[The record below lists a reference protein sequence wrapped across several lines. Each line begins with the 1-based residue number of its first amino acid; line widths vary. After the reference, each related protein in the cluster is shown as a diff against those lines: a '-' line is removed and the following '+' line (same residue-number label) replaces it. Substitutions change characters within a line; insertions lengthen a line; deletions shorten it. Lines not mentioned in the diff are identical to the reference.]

1 MLLAGDELIYEPG
14 FEVDAV
20 DTTAAGDVFRAAFIC
35 ALLRGQ
41 PAREMLRFAN
51 AAAAIS
57 VTRPG
62 AMASVPDARD
72 VADALSGAA

>member
-1 MLLAGDELIYEPG
+1 LIYESG
-14 FEVDAV
+14 FEVEAV

-35 ALLRGQ
+35 ALLKGLPPRQ
-41 PAREMLRFAN
+41 MLRFAN

-62 AMASVPDARD
+62 AMSSVPNLDD
-72 VADALSGAA
+72 VYSVLEQSIC